1 MSTPVRR
8 KEALPPITDGL
19 EIYGMP
25 GHLIRRMHQ
34 VSVALFDARTR
45 SAGSGLTPV
54 QFGALVAIEA
64 HPGLDQATLA
74 SAIAYDR
81 VTIGGVIDRL
91 ESKGF
96 VRREIAK
103 DDRRSRRLHLQPQ
116 GRAALA
122 AIRPHVAL
130 VQQCILQGLSAKEQ
144 ETFLLLLQKAVDS
157 VGDLSRAPLKPVP
170 R

>member
-1 MSTPVRR
+1 MSTSVQRNETQP
-8 KEALPPITDGL
+8 ASANTL

-25 GHLIRRMHQ
+25 GFLIRRMHQ
-34 VSVALFDARTR
+34 VSVALFDTGTR
-45 SAGSGLTPV
+45 SAGAGLTPV

-91 ESKGF
+91 ESKGM
-96 VRREIAK
+96 VRREIAEG
-103 DDRRSRRLHLQPQ
+103 DRRSRRLHLQPQ

-122 AIRPHVAL
+122 IIRPHVAA
-130 VQQCILQGLSAKEQ
+130 VQQHILQGLSVREQ
-144 ETFLLLLQKAVDS
+144 ATLLRLLHKALDAA
-157 VGDLSRAPLKPVP
+157 GDRSRAPFKPVP